1 MLMSSTY
8 SHHFPTSWLFFSAL
22 CNFSKSLREKS
33 SKKKQTESQITLDCH
48 QDFFSYTKRRD
59 AKFLEVFVRQSHKS
73 RQINLKKWNHIR
85 TITQN
90 RAHKAIS
97 WTISLVILG
106 LESRDCCIHVKQ
118 TKWMNMLW
126 WRSLQKMEICL
137 HSQLPLV
144 LGRRWSI
151 LPGQFFLTVL
161 GDLEKTS
168 NIYLR
173 SFLSFLS

>member
-1 MLMSSTY
+1 MQ
-8 SHHFPTSWLFFSAL
+8 FFKVL
-22 CNFSKSLREKS
+22 ERKIIEN
-33 SKKKQTESQITLDCH
+33 KKQTESQITLDCH

-73 RQINLKKWNHIR
+73 RQINLKKWNHVR

-90 RAHKAIS
+90 RTHKKQSAERSVWWYSVLNREIVAFMWSKPNEWTCYAGGHCKKWLKTLEIS
-97 WTISLVILG
+97 
-106 LESRDCCIHVKQ
+106 
-118 TKWMNMLW
+118 
-126 WRSLQKMEICL
+126 L

-144 LGRRWSI
+144 LGRRWST
-151 LPGQFFLTVL
+151 LRGQFFLTVL

-168 NIYLR
+168 NIYLK